1 VKVSD
6 ILKSIGI
13 EPAELVQLGKDALNQ
28 KAQELAKKALEP
40 KAAKEA
46 ENIDIADQ
54 VFQESTPVTTTGKP
68 NFLPIIL
75 GGAAVVYFVTRK

>member
-1 VKVSD
+1 VADV
-6 ILKSIGI
+6 LKSIGI

-46 ENIDIADQ
+46 ENIDISDQ
-54 VFQESTPVTTTGKP
+54 VFEETTPATTTTTGKP
-68 NFLPIIL
+68 NFLPLIL